1 MATPA
6 QIIANTANAQHSTGP
21 TTPEGK
27 ARSSANAIRLGFNA
41 QQAVLLTP
49 DDHQAFDALSWAF
62 YLELHPTGP
71 IEVALQGQIVLA
83 AWNIER
89 ANKLEVAMAASGIDP
104 LLSDENEKLL
114 SRIATYRMRA
124 ERTFHKCLKELQTY
138 QAAHP
143 IDEIPFQNEPKSA
156 AKSEMQNEP
165 KLPPRP
171 LSEYKFNRQPYVCP
185 TPKVGRNDMCP
196 CKSGRKYKQCCL
208 QKEANLKMK
217 SIAA

>member
-27 ARSSANAIRLGFNA
+27 VRSSANAIKLGFNA

-49 DDHQAFDALSWAF
+49 EDHQAFDALSWAF

-71 IEVALQGQIVLA
+71 IESALQGQIVLA

-89 ANKLEVAMAASGIDP
+89 TNKLEVAMAANGIDP
-104 LLSDENEKLL
+104 LLSDENEKVL

-124 ERTFHKCLKELQTY
+124 ERTFHKCLKALQTY
-138 QAAHP
+138 QSAHP
-143 IDEIPFQNEPKSA
+143 INEI
-156 AKSEMQNEP
+156 SEMQNEP
-165 KLPPRP
+165 KLPPP
-171 LSEYKFNRQPYVCP
+171 LLSFAR
-185 TPKVGRNDMCP
+185 TAPKVGRNHRCP

-208 QKEANLKMK
+208 QNEANLKTNK
-217 SIAA
+217 